1 MMDGIPGAG
10 ERRLQGSNPYPW
22 PYDGVVDGKRL
33 ALVVVGAQP
42 AWVQRSVGAD
52 LVLATIERLALAI
65 RGVGGSVVAV
75 RHAAATAAQHRI
87 GLPPAREGPGW
98 ELCATTAIFD
108 QVVDA
113 AGINGFTGSP
123 LDGALRS
130 GGVDH
135 LVLAGFGAEA
145 PVDSTLRAAND
156 RGYECLVVTDAVA
169 PFDPVTGAAAL
180 SSVAMSGGIFGAL
193 ATSAELLDLLA
204 GTSEGAAAAPLDSTS
219 IPNPPV
225 EVP

>member
-1 MMDGIPGAG
+1 VTTDGIPGAG
-10 ERRLQGSNPYPW
+10 ARRLQGSNPYPW
-22 PYDGVVDGKRL
+22 PYDGVVVGNRL

-52 LVLATIERLALAI
+52 LVLATIERLAVAV
-65 RGVGGSVVAV
+65 RRVGGSVVAV

-87 GLPPAREGPGW
+87 GLPPARESPGW

-123 LDGALRS
+123 LDGRLRS
-130 GGVDH
+130 AGVDH
-135 LVLAGFGAEA
+135 LVLTGFGAEA

-156 RGYECLVVTDAVA
+156 RGYECMVVTDAVA

-180 SSVAMSGGIFGAL
+180 SSVTMSGGIFGAL

-204 GTSEGAAAAPLDSTS
+204 TPPAEAAAPRPDS